1 MRLIAF
7 QPDIALNLGALIRI
21 AVCFEMRLEVIEP
34 CGFPFSIKAVRRSA
48 MDYAEQV
55 DLRRH
60 RSWAAFDAER
70 GAAGREP
77 GRLLLLTTKTLKPY
91 HSVQF
96 KSGDALLVGRES
108 AGAPP
113 EVHAAADEVITI
125 PMAPGARS
133 LNVATAAA
141 IVAAEARRQVP
152 FAAAPPLGG
161 DALADQAEM
170 DGEA

>member
-21 AVCFEMRLEVIEP
+21 AVCFDLRLEVIEP
-34 CGFPFSIKAVRRSA
+34 CGFPFSVKAVRRSA
-48 MDYAEQV
+48 MDYADQV

-60 RSWAAFDAER
+60 RSWAAFQDER
-70 GAAGREP
+70 STAPPSP
-77 GRLLLLTTKTLKPY
+77 GRLILLTTQTLKPY
-91 HSVQF
+91 HSIQF
-96 KSGDALLVGRES
+96 KSEDALLVGRES
-108 AGAPP
+108 AGVPP
-113 EVHAAADEVITI
+113 EVHAAADEAITI

-152 FAAAPPLGG
+152 ITGA
-161 DALADQAEM
+161 
-170 DGEA
+170 